1 MAHPK
6 GRARRKRKRR
16 VEKGSLISLAAVI
29 PALISGGKSLALSR
43 AAYGAQKALGKIIKK
58 VKKKKRR

>member
-1 MAHPK
+1 MARPK

-16 VEKGSLISLAAVI
+16 VQKGGLVPLAAFI
-29 PALISGGKSLALSR
+29 PALISGGKSLALSG
-43 AAYGAQKALGKIIKK
+43 AAYGAKKALGKIIKK